1 MSPSTATVLVVA
13 RRIGIALTFVL
24 VLLRP
29 GVGEADAPTQ
39 LADLDVL
46 VVVDRTRS
54 MAALDFDDR
63 EPRIDGVKADLA
75 ALADEL
81 PGARFGMLIFG
92 AEARLVLPFSTD
104 VTAFEAAVDTV
115 YLEGPQDG
123 EGSRADRPVPE
134 LTEVL
139 KRAEEQRPE
148 RRRVVVYVGDGEDT
162 AVDGG
167 SGNDPSFEDVRELIV
182 GGIVL
187 GYGTEKGAGMPS
199 SDDLDIEQ
207 GYVLDPETNQTAISK
222 ADLENLAK
230 IADELGV
237 PFAHRTSPAG
247 IGEIAESFE
256 ASYVDGGGGDA
267 RPAEHDLTWLFGLVL
282 LALVLVEL
290 RAGWGAVWASRT
302 TLLPPRAKGPRR

>member
-1 MSPSTATVLVVA
+1 MSPSTARFLVVA
-13 RRIGIALTFVL
+13 RRIGIALTFIL

-39 LADLDVL
+39 LADVDVL
-46 VVVDRTRS
+46 VVLDRTRS

-63 EPRIDGVKADLA
+63 EPRINGVKADLV
-75 ALADEL
+75 ALAEDL
-81 PGARFGMLIFG
+81 PGARFGMLTFG

-104 VTAFEAAVDTV
+104 VTAFESAVDTV

-162 AVDGG
+162 AEGQG
-167 SGNDPSFEDVRELIV
+167 SADPTFEDVADLIA

-187 GYGTEKGAGMPS
+187 GYGTEQGATMPS
-199 SDDLDIEQ
+199 SSDLDIDE
-207 GYVLDPETNQTAISK
+207 GYVLDPETNQSAVSK
-222 ADLENLAK
+222 ADLGNLEK

-237 PFAHRTSPAG
+237 AFAHRTSTAG
-247 IGEIAESFE
+247 IAEIAESFE
-256 ASYVDGGGGDA
+256 ASYVDGEGGDGL
-267 RPAEHDLTWLFGLVL
+267 PAKHDLTWLFGLVL
-282 LALVLVEL
+282 LALVLAEL
-290 RAGWGAVWASRT
+290 RAGWRGVWSARN
-302 TLLPPRAKGPRR
+302 TLLPPSAKGAAR

>member
-1 MSPSTATVLVVA
+1 MSTSTAAFLVVA
-13 RRIGIALTFVL
+13 RRIGIALTFIL

-29 GVGEADAPTQ
+29 GVGQADAPTQ

-63 EPRIDGVKADLA
+63 EPRINGAKADLA
-75 ALADEL
+75 ALADDL
-81 PGARFGMLIFG
+81 PGARFGMLTFG
-92 AEARLVLPFSTD
+92 ADARLVLPFSTD

-148 RRRVVVYVGDGEDT
+148 RRRVVIYLGDGEDT
-162 AVDGG
+162 AEGPG
-167 SGNDPSFEDVRELIV
+167 SNDPSFEEVADLIS

-187 GYGTEKGAGMPS
+187 GYGTEQGASMPS
-199 SDDLDIEQ
+199 SSDLDIDE
-207 GYVLDPETNQTAISK
+207 GSVLDPETNQTAISK
-222 ADLENLAK
+222 ADLENLEK

-237 PFAHRTSPAG
+237 AFAHRTGTAG
-247 IGEIAESFE
+247 IGDIAESFE
-256 ASYVDGGGGDA
+256 ASYVDGDGGDTS
-267 RPAEHDLTWLFGLVL
+267 PAKHDLTWLFGLIL
-282 LALVLVEL
+282 LALVLAEL
-290 RAGWGAVWASRT
+290 RAGWRGVWASRT
-302 TLLPPRAKGPRR
+302 TLLPMGAKGSGR